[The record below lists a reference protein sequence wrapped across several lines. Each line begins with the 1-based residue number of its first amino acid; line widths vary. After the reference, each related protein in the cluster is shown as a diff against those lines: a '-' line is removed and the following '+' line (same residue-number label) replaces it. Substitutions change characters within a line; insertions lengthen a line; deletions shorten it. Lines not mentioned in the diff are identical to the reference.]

1 MSLDFGKLNFSV
13 SFNPTSAFPLDA
25 RSYFESY
32 ESAVAA
38 AATAM
43 PAGDSTTTYY
53 YGENICVV
61 EDNVA
66 TLYIIQPNKTLSKV
80 GGEIKIDANQFALD
94 SGGALNLLGFAD
106 AVAGAQLVKSAE
118 GKLQWVKPDTSTV
131 EGLATEVAALRSDV
145 TTLQGNIKNVYTKA
159 ETDSAISSAIAGASH
174 LKRQIVESLP
184 EVAEADANTIYMVPK
199 TSGSGQNIY
208 DEYMVINGEWEILG
222 NTDVDLTQYVTETK
236 LGTELDKKVD
246 KEEGSRLIT
255 SAEVTK
261 LQGIEAEAEKNII
274 DSVTGEFS
282 ISDQRELS
290 ITAIAQSK
298 VTGLSEA
305 LDNKV
310 SVELGKGL
318 SANDFTD
325 NLKGKLDGIETG
337 AQANLIEVI
346 KIGEEPLQISEKAVA
361 LPTATA
367 LALGLV
373 KGSSEDNGISVKSD
387 GSMEVNNITLSKIKQ
402 LENETLV
409 INGGTSVI

>member
-1 MSLDFGKLNFSV
+1 
-13 SFNPTSAFPLDA
+13 
-25 RSYFESY
+25 
-32 ESAVAA
+32 
-38 AATAM
+38 
-43 PAGDSTTTYY
+43 
-53 YGENICVV
+53 
-61 EDNVA
+61 
-66 TLYIIQPNKTLSKV
+66 
-80 GGEIKIDANQFALD
+80 
-94 SGGALNLLGFAD
+94 
-106 AVAGAQLVKSAE
+106 
-118 GKLQWVKPDTSTV
+118 
-131 EGLATEVAALRSDV
+131 
-145 TTLQGNIKNVYTKA
+145 
-159 ETDSAISSAIAGASH
+159 
-174 LKRQIVESLP
+174 
-184 EVAEADANTIYMVPK
+184 MVPK
-199 TSGSGQNIY
+199 TFGSGQNTY

>member
-1 MSLDFGKLNFSV
+1 
-13 SFNPTSAFPLDA
+13 
-25 RSYFESY
+25 
-32 ESAVAA
+32 
-38 AATAM
+38 
-43 PAGDSTTTYY
+43 
-53 YGENICVV
+53 
-61 EDNVA
+61 
-66 TLYIIQPNKTLSKV
+66 
-80 GGEIKIDANQFALD
+80 
-94 SGGALNLLGFAD
+94 
-106 AVAGAQLVKSAE
+106 
-118 GKLQWVKPDTSTV
+118 
-131 EGLATEVAALRSDV
+131 
-145 TTLQGNIKNVYTKA
+145 
-159 ETDSAISSAIAGASH
+159 
-174 LKRQIVESLP
+174 
-184 EVAEADANTIYMVPK
+184 MVPK
-199 TSGSGQNIY
+199 TSGSGRNTY
-208 DEYMVINGEWEILG
+208 DEYMVINGAWEILG

-255 SAEVTK
+255 STEVTK

-325 NLKGKLDGIETG
+325 DLKGKLDGIETG

-346 KIGEEPLQISEKAVA
+346 KIGEKPLQISEKAVA

>member
-199 TSGSGQNIY
+199 TSGSGQNTY

-290 ITAIAQSK
+290 
-298 VTGLSEA
+298 
-305 LDNKV
+305 
-310 SVELGKGL
+310 
-318 SANDFTD
+318 
-325 NLKGKLDGIETG
+325 KGKLDGIETG